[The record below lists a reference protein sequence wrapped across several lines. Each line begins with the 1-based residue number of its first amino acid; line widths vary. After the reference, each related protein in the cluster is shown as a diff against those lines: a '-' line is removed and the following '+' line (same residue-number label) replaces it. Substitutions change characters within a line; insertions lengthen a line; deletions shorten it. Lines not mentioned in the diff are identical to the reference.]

1 LMDLNQTQSDIMTIV
16 FKIADDEK
24 LLLIDTKDLR
34 AMLTYVSEHASEYS
48 LQYGNMSKQSLGA
61 IIRNVVALE
70 AAGGEQFFAEP
81 ALAISDWFATSS
93 DGRGI
98 INILDST
105 ELVKDTSM
113 YSTFLLWMLSEL
125 FDILPEVG
133 DPDKPRMV
141 FFFDEAHLL
150 FKNISK
156 ALKEKIEQVVK
167 LIRSTGVGIY
177 YITQSPKD
185 VPDEILAQLGNKI
198 QHALH
203 AYTPAEERAVKAA
216 AGSFRANPEFD
227 TYQTLQE
234 LGVGEALVSVL
245 DLQGVPCVVQR
256 TKILPPQSFMGTISE
271 EEREKTIALNN
282 LSLKYKDMFDR
293 DSAYEFLMR
302 LNQKT
307 EMEAREAAYQAK
319 IAREEAEAAAKKEK
333 EDAAAARQAER
344 EAIAAEKAA
353 QKAAEKAAAEKAKQ
367 EEAQKKKVQKAVKS
381 TATTAAGTVGREIGK
396 TVGKTVGGNFGKTL
410 GGNLGASLFRS
421 VLGTLFK

>member
-1 LMDLNQTQSDIMTIV
+1 
-16 FKIADDEK
+16 
-24 LLLIDTKDLR
+24 
-34 AMLTYVSEHASEYS
+34 
-48 LQYGNMSKQSLGA
+48 
-61 IIRNVVALE
+61 
-70 AAGGEQFFAEP
+70 
-81 ALAISDWFATSS
+81 
-93 DGRGI
+93 
-98 INILDST
+98 
-105 ELVKDTSM
+105 TSM

-167 LIRSTGVGIY
+167 LIRSKGVGIY
-177 YITQSPKD
+177 FITQSPKD